1 MDLAYMQKLIPVMGF
16 ASIMTIELTFLS
28 IIFGT
33 IIGLIIALMK
43 ISSIRFFS
51 IVASIYI
58 FIIRGTPLLLQLF
71 AIYYGGPSI
80 GINLPPFVAA
90 VLGMS
95 LNSAAYVAEII
106 RAGIQSIDK
115 GQMEASRALGM
126 TYGQAMKRVIL
137 PQAYRRLVPPMG
149 NEFIALLKDSSL
161 VSSIAMV
168 DLMRTAQQMY
178 ANSFKP
184 IEVFTLAGIY
194 YLLMTTVFTL
204 IFGRMERRY
213 SVYE

>member
-1 MDLAYMQKLIPVMGF
+1 MDLSYMQTLIPIMGL
-16 ASIMTIELTFLS
+16 ASIMTIELTILS

-33 IIGLIIALMK
+33 VIGLIIALMK
-43 ISSIRFFS
+43 ISSIRVFS
-51 IVASIYI
+51 FTASFYI
-58 FIIRGTPLLLQLF
+58 FVIRGTPLLLQLF

-80 GINLPPFVAA
+80 GINLAPFVAA

-95 LNSAAYVAEII
+95 LNCAAYVAEII

-115 GQMEASRALGM
+115 GQMEAARALGM
-126 TYGQAMKRVIL
+126 TYGQAMRRVIL
-137 PQAYRRLVPPMG
+137 PQAYRRLIPPMG

-184 IEVFTLAGIY
+184 IEVFTLAGAY
-194 YLLMTTVFTL
+194 YLLLTTVFTL
-204 IFGRMERRY
+204 VFGKMERRY

>member
-1 MDLAYMQKLIPVMGF
+1 M
-16 ASIMTIELTFLS
+16 
-28 IIFGT
+28 
-33 IIGLIIALMK
+33 
-43 ISSIRFFS
+43 
-51 IVASIYI
+51 
-58 FIIRGTPLLLQLF
+58 LLQLF

>member
-1 MDLAYMQKLIPVMGF
+1 MDLVYMQKLIPVMGF

-28 IIFGT
+28 IVFGT
-33 IIGLIIALMK
+33 ILGLIIALMK
-43 ISSIRFFS
+43 ISAIRFFS
-51 IVASIYI
+51 VGASVYI

-80 GINLPPFVAA
+80 GVNLPPFVAA

-95 LNSAAYVAEII
+95 FNSAAYVAEII

-115 GQMEASRALGM
+115 GQMEAARALGM
-126 TYGQAMKRVIL
+126 TYGQAMRRVIL

-204 IFGRMERRY
+204 IFGQMERRY

>member
-16 ASIMTIELTFLS
+16 ASITTIELTFLS
-28 IIFGT
+28 IVFGT
-33 IIGLIIALMK
+33 IIGLVIALMK
-43 ISSIRFFS
+43 ISSIRIFS
-51 IVASIYI
+51 IVASVYI
-58 FIIRGTPLLLQLF
+58 FVIRGTPLLLQLF

-115 GQMEASRALGM
+115 GQMEAARALGM

-178 ANSFKP
+178 ASSFKP

-204 IFGRMERRY
+204 IFGKMERRY